1 MTTILYFI
9 LGCGNSLYIH
19 YKSGDAKRQELE
31 IEVIGQTAKLYLLN
45 QRYIKMAIVMEYKT
59 AAGVTIKINDAA
71 YADKTEEEKQE
82 LRENVNKTVY
92 DILSGKI
99 GKR

>member
-1 MTTILYFI
+1 
-9 LGCGNSLYIH
+9 
-19 YKSGDAKRQELE
+19 
-31 IEVIGQTAKLYLLN
+31 
-45 QRYIKMAIVMEYKT
+45 MAIVKEYKT
-59 AAGVTIKINDAA
+59 ANGVTIKINDAA

-92 DILSGKI
+92 AILSGKI